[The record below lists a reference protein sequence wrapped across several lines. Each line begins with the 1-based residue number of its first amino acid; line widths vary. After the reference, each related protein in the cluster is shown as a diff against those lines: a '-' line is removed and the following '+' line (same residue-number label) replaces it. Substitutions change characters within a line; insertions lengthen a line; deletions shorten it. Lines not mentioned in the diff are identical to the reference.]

1 MSKPKVWQV
10 PELTIPEAAIA
21 LGISVRR
28 LQALC
33 QAGRVL
39 GARKFGK
46 RIWLIRCGKDGP
58 RVVPGKRG
66 PALGQKPKKGESD
79 GNL

>member
-1 MSKPKVWQV
+1 MPDLS
-10 PELTIPEAAIA
+10 IAEAAEA
-21 LGISVRR
+21 GGISIRR

-39 GARKFGK
+39 GARKIGK
-46 RIWLIRCGKDGP
+46 RIWLIRCGSDGKP
-58 RVVPGKRG
+58 RVIPGKRG